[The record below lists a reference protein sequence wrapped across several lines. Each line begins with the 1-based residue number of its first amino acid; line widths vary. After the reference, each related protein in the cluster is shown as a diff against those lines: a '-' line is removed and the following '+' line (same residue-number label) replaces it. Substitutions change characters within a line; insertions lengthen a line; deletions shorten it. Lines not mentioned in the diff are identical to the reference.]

1 MLAPLSSVMQTA
13 QSFADISCFLR
24 QGVADEESRELRDSI
39 GALALHIDAAVRAR
53 RRRSHAEAIA
63 RSADA
68 LALGVLEHQL
78 FLSRMGT
85 GWKLLYE
92 FGAYYR
98 ALREL
103 AAAVTRWQQA
113 LEQRSALEGANFDQ
127 VELLAWRTLGEGLLL
142 VDMYRQ
148 GVRDL
153 GHRFL
158 ADDCRHVGFA
168 PGGRQRRGK
177 LGDTDHRFVD
187 GVFGLVQ
194 VGCDFLGCRNSFIQ
208 HFLFP

>member
-1 MLAPLSSVMQTA
+1 MGDPETRARMRNAGFIVRP
-13 QSFADISCFLR
+13 D
-24 QGVADEESRELRDSI
+24 GPE
-39 GALALHIDAAVRAR
+39 ALADRVAR
-53 RRRSHAEAIA
+53 GFVL
-63 RSADA
+63 A

-78 FLSRMGT
+78 FLTRMGT

-153 GHRFL
+153 NEL
-158 ADDCRHVGFA
+158 PEAS
-168 PGGRQRRGK
+168 PGLGSIWRRARSW
-177 LGDTDHRFVD
+177 LRR
-187 GVFGLVQ
+187 L
-194 VGCDFLGCRNSFIQ
+194 R
-208 HFLFP
+208 

>member
-113 LEQRSALEGANFDQ
+113 LEQRSALEGANFDH

-153 GHRFL
+153 NEL
-158 ADDCRHVGFA
+158 PEAS
-168 PGGRQRRGK
+168 PGLGAIWRRARSW
-177 LGDTDHRFVD
+177 LRR
-187 GVFGLVQ
+187 L
-194 VGCDFLGCRNSFIQ
+194 R
-208 HFLFP
+208 